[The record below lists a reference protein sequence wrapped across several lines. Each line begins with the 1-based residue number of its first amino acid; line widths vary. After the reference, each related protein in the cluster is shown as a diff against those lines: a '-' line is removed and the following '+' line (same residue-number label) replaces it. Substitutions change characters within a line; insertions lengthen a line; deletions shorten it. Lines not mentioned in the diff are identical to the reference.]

1 MLRTQLKS
9 KIHRAR
15 VTDGN
20 IEYEGSITIPLDLM
34 EAVDLWAGE
43 RVLVIS
49 IDTGARLETYV
60 QQGERGS
67 NAIVINGGA
76 ARLIH
81 NGDRITIVGWGVSE
95 ERIIAKRVL
104 CDENNEIINGIY

>member
-34 EAVDLWAGE
+34 EAVGLWPGE
-43 RVLVIS
+43 RVLVVS

-60 QQGERGS
+60 QQGESKSG
-67 NAIVINGGA
+67 AIVINGGA

-81 NGDRITIVGWGVSE
+81 KGDRITIVAWGISE
-95 ERIIAKRVL
+95 DPIIPKRVL
-104 CDENNEIINGIY
+104 CNENNEIIK